1 MFFGTINII
10 NLQLV
15 LETYLASFLIAA
27 PVYERRKHFVLKL
40 IVLTLIFATLGYF
53 FPSYYSSNPAIT
65 ILYWTFMY
73 TTLLLF
79 SIPSL
84 LLLFRMNTYNAI
96 LISLSAYLIHHINNI
111 CASILTSIIEVY
123 ELMDTTSIIYEIVK
137 WSINLVVLV
146 ITYVIFFQFYIDQR
160 KENLQLIFNSR
171 QLIFFS
177 AIVVIFTIVISSGV
191 RVYYYQSDAKAV
203 YMISLASNFFSCL
216 LVMFY
221 LFTFLRH
228 NRLQQELLIEKRII
242 EQSKK
247 QYELSKENIDSL
259 NIKFHDLKYRVNQLV
274 NNKEIT
280 KEDLKD
286 IYKDIDIYESVVKTG
301 NKALDV
307 VLTQNALRAEN
318 NNIKFTYIADG
329 NALSFMSDADIYVL
343 FGNAISNAIEATMYL
358 LDEGKRHIS
367 LVIKMKGNILSIE
380 IENFFDEN
388 TLKMVDGKLITS
400 KKDKHSH
407 GYGIRSMRNI
417 VRKYDGIL
425 DYHIDKDIF
434 HLTMTFTIAK

>member
-1 MFFGTINII
+1 M
-10 NLQLV
+10 
-15 LETYLASFLIAA
+15 
-27 PVYERRKHFVLKL
+27 
-40 IVLTLIFATLGYF
+40 
-53 FPSYYSSNPAIT
+53 
-65 ILYWTFMY
+65 
-73 TTLLLF
+73 
-79 SIPSL
+79 
-84 LLLFRMNTYNAI
+84 
-96 LISLSAYLIHHINNI
+96 
-111 CASILTSIIEVY
+111 
-123 ELMDTTSIIYEIVK
+123 
-137 WSINLVVLV
+137 
-146 ITYVIFFQFYIDQR
+146 
-160 KENLQLIFNSR
+160 
-171 QLIFFS
+171 
-177 AIVVIFTIVISSGV
+177 
-191 RVYYYQSDAKAV
+191 
-203 YMISLASNFFSCL
+203 
-216 LVMFY
+216 
-221 LFTFLRH
+221 
-228 NRLQQELLIEKRII
+228 IEKRII

-388 TLKMVDGKLITS
+388 TLKMVDGKLVTS